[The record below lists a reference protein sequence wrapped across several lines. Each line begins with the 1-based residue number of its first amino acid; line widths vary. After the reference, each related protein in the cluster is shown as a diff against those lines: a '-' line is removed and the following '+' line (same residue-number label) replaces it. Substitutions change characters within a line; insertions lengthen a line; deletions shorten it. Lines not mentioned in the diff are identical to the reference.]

1 MKHLSR
7 KINKYKASTMYR
19 EQVKSYIYGLLL
31 LGVVL
36 AYGYISTLIL
46 EG

>member
-1 MKHLSR
+1 MKTVTR
-7 KINKYKASTMYR
+7 KIYKYKASTLYR

-36 AYGYISTLIL
+36 LDGYINTLNL
-46 EG
+46 GV

>member
-1 MKHLSR
+1 MRTITR
-7 KINKYKASTMYR
+7 KINKYKASTLYR

-36 AYGYISTLIL
+36 LDGYINTLIL
-46 EG
+46 KG

>member
-1 MKHLSR
+1 MRQITR
-7 KINKYKASTMYR
+7 KINKYKASTLYR
-19 EQVKSYIYGLLL
+19 EQVKNYIYALLL

-36 AYGYISTLIL
+36 AYGYINTLIL